1 MSSALFAIS
10 LSVLMHVSWNL
21 LARYV
26 EPRCN
31 FLWWGLLAHIVILGP
46 WALWRLIADSH
57 WNINLLFALIVTAL
71 ANTVYFLSLR
81 KAYHFAPV
89 ALVYPI
95 ARSSPILIA
104 IWAWLLFGQE
114 ISLGGIIGITISVIG
129 LWILAGS
136 PRNGN
141 TTSALAWALLAA
153 FATSIYSLSDKI
165 AVEFLPT
172 FGAQLGFITVG
183 YLVSFIGLSLFQYR
197 EIGSL
202 IPRYRPKLL
211 YILVGGLFIGTAYAL
226 VVRAMLE
233 LPAAYVVTYTNAGI
247 VLATILSIWVFKER
261 ENWKQQIFASS
272 VISIGLLTL
281 GIYSGE

>member
-1 MSSALFAIS
+1 MSSAFFAIG

-21 LARYV
+21 LARHV
-26 EPRCN
+26 ENRCN

-46 WALWRLIADSH
+46 WALWRLFADSH
-57 WNINLLFALIVTAL
+57 WNSNLLLALIVTAL
-71 ANTVYFLSLR
+71 ANTIYFLSLR

-95 ARSSPILIA
+95 ARSSPVLIV
-104 IWAWLLFGQE
+104 IWAWLVFDQE
-114 ISLGGIIGITISVIG
+114 ISFGGMIGITISVIG
-129 LWILAGS
+129 LWILASS
-136 PRNGN
+136 PRNRD
-141 TTSALAWALLAA
+141 TTSALAWAMLAA

-183 YLVSFIGLSLFQYR
+183 YIISFVGLSLFQYK

-202 IPRYRPKLL
+202 IPRYRPELL

-247 VLATILSIWVFKER
+247 VLATILSIGILKDR
-261 ENWKQQIFASS
+261 ENWKLKIIASS
-272 VISIGLLTL
+272 VISTGLLIL
-281 GIYSGE
+281 GIFKG